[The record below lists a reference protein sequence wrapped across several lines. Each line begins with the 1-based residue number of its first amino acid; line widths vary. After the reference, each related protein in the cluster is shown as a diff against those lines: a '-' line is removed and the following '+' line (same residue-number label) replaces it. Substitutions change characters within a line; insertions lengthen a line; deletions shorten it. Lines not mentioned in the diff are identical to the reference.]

1 MNNMNYFKK
10 FFGHLKT
17 IRTHRKWV
25 RYYCRLANIGWQG
38 FWHDLSKYHPVEFFE
53 SVRYYTGTYS
63 PIDKCKNENGRS
75 YAWLHHRGKNK
86 HHREYWVDYFDL
98 GTCCTPMPYK
108 YAAEM
113 VCDFLGAGRAYQEEK
128 FTYASELEWW
138 KNQLDKNICIHPQT
152 AKFVTEVFS
161 RLNQFNES
169 NWSQQTIVFD
179 EFKKIWENSW
189 VWWNDRENDFPF
201 HYYGRSN
208 DFKHLL
214 EIE

>member
-1 MNNMNYFKK
+1 
-10 FFGHLKT
+10 
-17 IRTHRKWV
+17 
-25 RYYCRLANIGWQG
+25 
-38 FWHDLSKYHPVEFFE
+38 
-53 SVRYYTGTYS
+53 
-63 PIDKCKNENGRS
+63 
-75 YAWLHHRGKNK
+75 
-86 HHREYWVDYFDL
+86 
-98 GTCCTPMPYK
+98 MPYK

-113 VCDFLGAGRAYQEEK
+113 VCDFLGAGRAYQGEK